1 MLLVYLLVVVLP
13 GEALGRHPEG
23 RADLREDLCP
33 VAGRARRQPEVG
45 QDGREAARPV
55 AAPHQHVLRG
65 QVAVDVA
72 LEESE
77 GGVLI

>member
-1 MLLVYLLVVVLP
+1 MAKEVCNQLITCYLLVVVLS

-55 AAPHQHVLRG
+55 APHQHVLRG
-65 QVAVDVA
+65 QVAVDVT
-72 LEESE
+72 LGS
-77 GGVLI
+77 